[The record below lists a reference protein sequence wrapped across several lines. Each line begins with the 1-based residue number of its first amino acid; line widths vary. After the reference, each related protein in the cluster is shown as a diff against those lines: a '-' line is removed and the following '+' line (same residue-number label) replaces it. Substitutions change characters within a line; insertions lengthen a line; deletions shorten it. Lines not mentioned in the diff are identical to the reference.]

1 MCAFLFHVKHIRKN
15 VNQLNKEYMKI
26 AVEESNQAALEGE
39 IPVGAVIV
47 KDNIIIAKSHNMKE
61 QLKCCTKHAEIL
73 AIESANSLLN
83 DWRLNDCE
91 MYVTMEPCIMCCGA
105 LIQSRISK
113 IYYLVDNNKFG
124 GVGNCTLLL
133 NNNLYNHQLNVYK
146 MDDAELENQIK
157 RNLKKF
163 FLEKR

>member
-1 MCAFLFHVKHIRKN
+1 MWYD
-15 VNQLNKEYMKI
+15 LNEYFMKI

-47 KDNIIIAKSHNMKE
+47 KNNNIISKAHNMKE

-73 AIESANSLLN
+73 AIENANAIIN

-91 MYVTMEPCIMCCGA
+91 MYITMEPCIMCCGA

-113 IYYLVDNNKFG
+113 IYYLVDNKKFG
-124 GVGNCTLLL
+124 GVGNSHYLLK
-133 NNNLYNHQLNVYK
+133 NNLYNHQLNVEK
-146 MDDAELENQIK
+146 LNNEFLEANVK
-157 RNLKKF
+157 ENLKKF

>member
-1 MCAFLFHVKHIRKN
+1 M
-15 VNQLNKEYMKI
+15 EI
-26 AVEESNQAALEGE
+26 AVEESNLAAKEGE

-73 AIESANSLLN
+73 AIENASLFLN

-91 MYVTMEPCIMCCGA
+91 MYITMEPCIMCCGA

-113 IYYLVDNNKFG
+113 IYYLVDNLKFG
-124 GVGNCTLLL
+124 GVGNCTYLLK
-133 NNNLYNHQLNVYK
+133 NNLYNHQLNVDK
-146 MDDAELENQIK
+146 INNKELENIVK
-157 RNLKKF
+157 NNLKKF